1 MLTHHYTELVNF
13 FSRSLNDREAARD
26 VVQESYARVMA
37 MDYGVAL
44 MDLRALLYRTG
55 KNIVIDDARR
65 RKAETSMLQT
75 FALLHADE
83 QPCAERHV
91 SARQQLERLAARLD
105 VMPRKRRE
113 AFILVRIYGFRHDEA
128 AAHLGASIAA
138 IEKHVVRAVLDLMHL
153 APAAA

>member
-1 MLTHHYTELVNF
+1 MQTHHYAELINF

-37 MDYGVAL
+37 MGQQATVL
-44 MDLRALLYRTG
+44 DLRALLYRIG

-65 RKAETSMLQT
+65 RKLEAGVLET
-75 FALLHADE
+75 FALLRADE
-83 QPCAERHV
+83 LPCAERHAC
-91 SARQQLERLAARLD
+91 ARQQLERLAARLG

-128 AAHLGASIAA
+128 AAHLGASVAA

-153 APAAA
+153 APEAA